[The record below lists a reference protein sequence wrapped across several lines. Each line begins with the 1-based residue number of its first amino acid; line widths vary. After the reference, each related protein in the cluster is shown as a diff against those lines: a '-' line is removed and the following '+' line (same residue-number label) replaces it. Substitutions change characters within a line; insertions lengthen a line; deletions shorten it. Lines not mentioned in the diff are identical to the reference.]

1 MSNSLTEDFN
11 KFVEIISLNSKEEED
26 IKSKHNSLTNMIIA
40 DPPKGYNIL
49 KTRLSGSYAKHTV
62 LNEYNV
68 DKLPDV
74 DIITI
79 IDFCDKSVDEI
90 NADFLNYFEDKKG
103 KVTSNIRQQSNSIGI
118 IYSNISVDM
127 VIGILKDDKLKIC
140 SNKKHD
146 WISSNALIHI
156 GYMIKKNKEYEG
168 FSYYSLMKLF
178 KYLNKEQLNNKLKS
192 YTLEQLIHKCCPIPT
207 VGLRLYQAFSKTL
220 DNIKE
225 ISSITEIR
233 DCCDEDKDGYD
244 EKDVLIFDSFKEE
257 IANYSDL
264 AKEALDGNRKKWE
277 EIFGD
282 RFPCQPNEIVKD
294 EAKYDKS
301 HTPWCYK

>member
-40 DPPKGYNIL
+40 DPPKGYNIV

-62 LNEYNV
+62 LNEYNA

-79 IDFCDKSVDEI
+79 IDSCDKSVDEI

-103 KVTSNIRQQSNSIGI
+103 KVTPNIRQQSNSIGI
-118 IYSNISVDM
+118 IYSNINVDM

-156 GYMIKKNKEYEG
+156 DYMIKKNKEYEG

-207 VGLRLYQAFSKTL
+207 VGLRLYQAFAKTL

-225 ISSITEIR
+225 ISSIMEIR

-244 EKDVLIFDSFKEE
+244 EKDVLIFDAFKEE

-277 EIFGD
+277 EIFRD
-282 RFPCQPNEIVKD
+282 RFPCQPNEIVKN
-294 EAKYDKS
+294 EANYDKS

>member
-40 DPPKGYNIL
+40 DPPKGYNIV

-79 IDFCDKSVDEI
+79 IDSCDKSVDEI

-103 KVTSNIRQQSNSIGI
+103 KVTPNIRQQSNSIGI

-156 GYMIKKNKEYEG
+156 DYMIKKNKEYEG

-192 YTLEQLIHKCCPIPT
+192 YTLEQLIHKCCPIPI
-207 VGLRLYQAFSKTL
+207 VGLRLYQAFAKTL

-225 ISSITEIR
+225 ISSIMEIR

-282 RFPCQPNEIVKD
+282 RFPCQPNEIVKN
-294 EAKYDKS
+294 EANYDRS

>member
-40 DPPKGYNIL
+40 DPPKGYNIV

-79 IDFCDKSVDEI
+79 IDSCDKSVDEI

-146 WISSNALIHI
+146 WISSNALIH
-156 GYMIKKNKEYEG
+156 MI
-168 FSYYSLMKLF
+168 
-178 KYLNKEQLNNKLKS
+178 
-192 YTLEQLIHKCCPIPT
+192 T
-207 VGLRLYQAFSKTL
+207 
-220 DNIKE
+220 
-225 ISSITEIR
+225 
-233 DCCDEDKDGYD
+233 
-244 EKDVLIFDSFKEE
+244 
-257 IANYSDL
+257 
-264 AKEALDGNRKKWE
+264 
-277 EIFGD
+277 
-282 RFPCQPNEIVKD
+282 
-294 EAKYDKS
+294 
-301 HTPWCYK
+301 

>member
-26 IKSKHNSLTNMIIA
+26 IKSKHNSLTNMIIS
-40 DPPKGYNIL
+40 DPPKGYNIV

-62 LNEYNV
+62 LNEHNV

-79 IDFCDKSVDEI
+79 IDSCDKSVDEI

-156 GYMIKKNKEYEG
+156 DYMIKKNKEYEG
-168 FSYYSLMKLF
+168 FSYYN
-178 KYLNKEQLNNKLKS
+178 LNKEQLNNKLKS

-207 VGLRLYQAFSKTL
+207 VGLRLYQAFAKTL

-244 EKDVLIFDSFKEE
+244 EKTSCI
-257 IANYSDL
+257 
-264 AKEALDGNRKKWE
+264 
-277 EIFGD
+277 
-282 RFPCQPNEIVKD
+282 
-294 EAKYDKS
+294 
-301 HTPWCYK
+301 